1 MMNFVWRFYMDP
13 EHRWRW
19 QRLSSDR
26 SVLAESPA
34 GYKEY
39 EGCMANARDEGYV
52 FHPPQARLIRT
63 HAR

>member
-1 MMNFVWRFYMDP
+1 MKNFVWRFYMDP

-26 SVLAESPA
+26 SVLSESLA

-39 EGCMANARDEGYV
+39 AGCLANAKGEGYV
-52 FHPPQARLIRT
+52 FYPPQAKLLRAN
-63 HAR
+63 AR